1 MNRSLDFLPRPPA
14 RARLDPRSDDLV
26 FYEDLT
32 LLTVKGHL
40 VDEIA
45 LCQDHATMPQNPDNS
60 IGDDEIYTSLRE
72 TFSSSEKLCMEI
84 KRPEQPPS
92 ARHAEFVESFF
103 CCLTGGANTDFSKED
118 FAALYDKI
126 LAGHVPEADRKF
138 WNKYSLKLVISR

>member
-1 MNRSLDFLPRPPA
+1 MDRELDAYLGWTMDESIPRLFCLA
-14 RARLDPRSDDLV
+14 H
-26 FYEDLT
+26 
-32 LLTVKGHL
+32 LLTAKGHL

-103 CCLTGGANTDFSKED
+103 CCLTGGANTNFSKED